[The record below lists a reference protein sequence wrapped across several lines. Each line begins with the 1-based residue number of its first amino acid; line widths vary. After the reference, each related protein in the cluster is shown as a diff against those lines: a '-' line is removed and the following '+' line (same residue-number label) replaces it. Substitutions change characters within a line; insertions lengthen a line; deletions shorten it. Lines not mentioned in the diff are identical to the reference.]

1 MMTRSFMNNSSSSSS
16 SSSSSAFSNQIE
28 SDGDEEEDDDLEEAY
43 EDLIDYEDE
52 LSGKKHEEWQALVK
66 IVHETFGVPETDF
79 EEDI

>member
-1 MMTRSFMNNSSSSSS
+1 MMTRSFMNSSSSSS

-28 SDGDEEEDDDLEEAY
+28 SDGDEEEDDDLKDAY

>member
-1 MMTRSFMNNSSSSSS
+1 MMTRSFMNNSSSSS

-52 LSGKKHEEWQALVK
+52 LSGKKHEEWQALVE